1 MDKQLEDI
9 LNSLPP
15 RAPRSRLE
23 PYADLIDEMRRRSW
37 TFRDIAR
44 VLGEK
49 CNVEVSPSNVH
60 HFVKL
65 RTLKTN
71 RGKRTIVTSRATLSP
86 QTASVSKRNA
96 RADAAT
102 DVYRRIATIRQ
113 HAEKSSASPEG
124 IPLRS

>member
-60 HFVKL
+60 HL
-65 RTLKTN
+65 
-71 RGKRTIVTSRATLSP
+71 
-86 QTASVSKRNA
+86 
-96 RADAAT
+96 
-102 DVYRRIATIRQ
+102 
-113 HAEKSSASPEG
+113 
-124 IPLRS
+124 

>member
-49 CNVEVSPSNVH
+49 CNAEVSPSNVH

-113 HAEKSSASPEG
+113 RAEKSSASPEG